1 MEKKK
6 DSEEAQKAKIAGD
19 ILNLKYPTYLDSK
32 KIQPSKLN
40 PFDRYL
46 KREQKRFEKDYTVE
60 ELHKIRDE
68 EELIYQGG
76 WETREDSDLWA
87 PYSRA
92 VKLIIAGKKNDSYKK
107 MFAPEVKERCL
118 LEVNT
123 KERYIIDQQYIPINE
138 EGKFVPGKLRDMIFN
153 SWATIVAVSGG
164 CGFNVLFDGLKDNF
178 SRLSEVSGKPTE
190 ETEEN
195 LKSELLSGEPID
207 EALNKFIKLF
217 GLTTYKATELK
228 IDALQAIKQT
238 KLRDYYIPEL
248 IVFMRKLFEEWSYS
262 TPPFDHNYINGIIEQ
277 VAILDK
283 EADFAFRFGFYG
295 IPNNWEYWANKPQ
308 LMAEEGIPLMCG
320 MPPDVWRKHETKP
333 FDPSWNDW
341 VESIE
346 IELERS
352 ERDGT
357 INQLKTPVEWLKWGR
372 TNGLDK
378 PLLKSNSKLSEPDIC
393 LWSLFAS
400 AVKRF
405 EDSKPKGH
413 AEPRNEA
420 KEADNEIEKPST
432 KPVNQKCPKEWSK
445 LKIEIH
451 PKGRLQIENTIS
463 GEKWKETAASLG
475 FINKTTGEVN
485 KLWGILFGMA
495 KGKHV
500 ASKEKVSVSR
510 VRKLLQEHFQIQSD
524 PFTHDKVDGYRPKFI
539 LTEEFTKLDRQAK
552 DKAIHESYN
561 DTLSKHMSSDDC
573 ITSNEEEYP
582 YELED
587 DEADGWLKNNS

>member
-248 IVFMRKLFEEWSYS
+248 IVFMRKLFEEWGYS
-262 TPPFDHNYINGIIEQ
+262 TPPFDHDYINGIIEQ

-295 IPNNWEYWANKPQ
+295 IPNSWEYWANKPQ
-308 LMAEEGIPLMCG
+308 LMAEEAIPLMCG

-333 FDPSWNDW
+333 FDSSWNDW

-357 INQLKTPVEWLKWGR
+357 INQLKTPAEWLKWGR

-378 PLLKSNSKLSEPDIC
+378 PLLKSSSELDKPDIC
-393 LWSLFAS
+393 LWEPFAS
-400 AVKRF
+400 TVEKLTIPQENNLPTNASFPPDTKW
-405 EDSKPKGH
+405 EDMTWTLLSNHTVRVDAKGVVI
-413 AEPRNEA
+413 EPTYSE
-420 KEADNEIEKPST
+420 
-432 KPVNQKCPKEWSK
+432 
-445 LKIEIH
+445 
-451 PKGRLQIENTIS
+451 
-463 GEKWKETAASLG
+463 LG
-475 FINKTTGEVN
+475 FKDGRQVDVPNTR
-485 KLWGILFGMA
+485 WGILIKFAENNGEIGW
-495 KGKHV
+495 GKETKIDEQ
-500 ASKEKVSVSR
+500 A
-510 VRKLLQEHFQIQSD
+510 RKTLTTAIKDIRKKLRAFFNIGDDPFHSYRKTNSYKTKFTIKDNRYTDDTDHSD
-524 PFTHDKVDGYRPKFI
+524 PEGFSM
-539 LTEEFTKLDRQAK
+539 EEVK
-552 DKAIHESYN
+552 DEFK
-561 DTLSKHMSSDDC
+561 DFR
-573 ITSNEEEYP
+573 
-582 YELED
+582 
-587 DEADGWLKNNS
+587 